1 MILCSD
7 REIRA
12 DKELIVNEK
21 MEELIYI
28 INKDERNLMDK
39 EKEQLENEYE
49 YMFDYLIEKLG
60 KEYKVFNNIYNKL
73 LNKKNEYMNL
83 SANDKKIT
91 INGLIDLMQKGQG
104 NLKVLGLGDRAGRMS
119 GQSFKTDRLN
129 KITFLDK
136 SVTGMYER
144 RFKVNGME
152 NNCSK

>member
-1 MILCSD
+1 
-7 REIRA
+7 
-12 DKELIVNEK
+12 
-21 MEELIYI
+21 
-28 INKDERNLMDK
+28 
-39 EKEQLENEYE
+39 
-49 YMFDYLIEKLG
+49 
-60 KEYKVFNNIYNKL
+60 
-73 LNKKNEYMNL
+73 MNL